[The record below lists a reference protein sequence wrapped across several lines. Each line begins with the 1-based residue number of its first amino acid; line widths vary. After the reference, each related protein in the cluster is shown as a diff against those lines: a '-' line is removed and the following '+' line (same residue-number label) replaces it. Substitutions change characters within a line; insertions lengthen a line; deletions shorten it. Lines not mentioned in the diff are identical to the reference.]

1 MLAASTKVPR
11 FPRTTTSSVRPRPSF
26 ECRTAA
32 FARAVFSSES
42 PATRREPD
50 DEWSRCRRG
59 RPAAAPGSVRLQLG
73 ADHSLA
79 HQRRLEVITVPR
91 EDQPPWPPAPERIR
105 RSPSI
110 RYVAACSVPNIVTK
124 TVLSPSK
131 ASLSNKQS
139 SPPYSPLM
147 EEPHPVKTKA
157 REPATDKR
165 NSLDMRMVSLL
176 DVVDGILVLGG
187 TRVAPCYF
195 EIPSVVTFSSFQ
207 LLAAEGGDASAARP
221 AGRSGSPFRQPMASR
236 QPSCA
241 RQNPC

>member
-1 MLAASTKVPR
+1 AMLAASTKVPR

-91 EDQPPWPPAPERIR
+91 EDQPPL
-105 RSPSI
+105 
-110 RYVAACSVPNIVTK
+110 AAC
-124 TVLSPSK
+124 
-131 ASLSNKQS
+131 
-139 SPPYSPLM
+139 
-147 EEPHPVKTKA
+147 A
-157 REPATDKR
+157 REDQALPVDPICGRLLGSKHRDENRVVPVEGELIEQAIVPAILSTD
-165 NSLDMRMVSLL
+165 
-176 DVVDGILVLGG
+176 GG
-187 TRVAPCYF
+187 TAPG
-195 EIPSVVTFSSFQ
+195 Q
-207 LLAAEGGDASAARP
+207 DKGEGTGDGQAQQFGHANGLVIGCCGWDSCSR
-221 AGRSGSPFRQPMASR
+221 RDKSGA
-236 QPSCA
+236 
-241 RQNPC
+241 